1 MLDVLLIGLSM
12 GSILLLAALG
22 LVIIYGAMGVVNMA
36 HGEMIM
42 VGAYA
47 AVLAQIWLGLGLFA
61 AIPIAFVVAAALGLL
76 IERCVVR
83 RLYGRLGDTLLATW
97 GVAILVQQAVR
108 LEGGL
113 AFFGIHIEGLG
124 PGLQNMPIPAVLQGA
139 VMVGDTPIN
148 AYRAFIV
155 ACTVVLTFAT
165 WLLLYRTRIGMQVR
179 AIIRNPRMAA
189 ACGIDVQRVN
199 AWTFALGAGLAGI
212 TGVLVAGFKT
222 VSPDMGTAL
231 VVDSFLVVVSGGVGS
246 LLGAVVTSIGLG
258 EVTGVVAAVS
268 NDILARAV
276 VFGLVILLIV
286 VRPQGLFSF
295 KGR

>member
-1 MLDVLLIGLSM
+1 MLDVLLIGLSV
-12 GSILLLAALG
+12 GSILLLASLG

-36 HGEMIM
+36 HGEMVM

-47 AVLAQIWLGLGLFA
+47 AVMTQIWLGWSLYA
-61 AIPIAFVVAAALGLL
+61 AIPIAFVVTALLGLL

-83 RLYGRLGDTLLATW
+83 KLYGRLGDTLLATW

-113 AFFGIHIEGLG
+113 SFFGIHIEGLG
-124 PGLQNMPIPAVLQGA
+124 PGLQNMPVPPELQGA
-139 VMVGDTPIN
+139 MQIAGVSIN

-155 ACTVVLTFAT
+155 AATIVLTLAT
-165 WLLLYRTRIGMQVR
+165 WFLLYRTSLGLQVR

-199 AWTFALGAGLAGI
+199 AWTFAFGAGLAGI

-222 VSPDMGTAL
+222 VSPDMGTSL
-231 VVDSFLVVVSGGVGS
+231 VVDSFLVVVAGGVGS
-246 LLGAVVTSIGLG
+246 LLGAVVTAVGLG
-258 EVTGVVAAVS
+258 EINGVVAAVT
-268 NDILARAV
+268 NDIVARATM
-276 VFGLVILLIV
+276 FGLVILLIV

>member
-1 MLDVLLIGLSM
+1 MLDVFFIGLSV
-12 GSILLLAALG
+12 GAILLLVALG
-22 LVIIYGAMGVVNMA
+22 LVITYGAMGVINMA

-42 VGAYA
+42 VGAYT
-47 AVLAQIWLGLGLFA
+47 AVLAQIWLGWGLIASIPLAFA
-61 AIPIAFVVAAALGLL
+61 SAALLGLL
-76 IERCVVR
+76 IERCVIR
-83 RLYGRLGDTLLATW
+83 KLYGRLADTLLATW

-113 AFFGIHIEGLG
+113 SFFGVHVQGLG
-124 PGLQNMPIPAVLQGA
+124 PGLQNLPVPEMLQG
-139 VMVGDTPIN
+139 VVQVGGVAIN

-155 ACTVVLTFAT
+155 ASTAVLTLGT
-165 WLLLYRTRIGMQVR
+165 WFLLYRTTVGMQVR

-199 AWTFALGAGLAGI
+199 AWTFACGAGLAGVA
-212 TGVLVAGFKT
+212 GVLVAGFKT
-222 VSPDMGTAL
+222 VSPDMGTTL
-231 VVDSFLVVVSGGVGS
+231 VVDGFLVVVAGGLGS
-246 LLGAVVTSIGLG
+246 LLGAVVTAGVLG
-258 EVTGVVAAVS
+258 EVNGVIATLS
-268 NDILARAV
+268 NDIVGRAV

>member
-1 MLDVLLIGLSM
+1 MVDVLLIGLSV
-12 GSILLLAALG
+12 GSILLLASLG

-42 VGAYA
+42 IGAYA
-47 AVLAQIWLGLGLFA
+47 AVMTQIWLGWGLYA
-61 AIPIAFVVAAALGLL
+61 AIPIAFVLTALLGFL

-97 GVAILVQQAVR
+97 GVAILVQQFVR

-124 PGLQNMPIPAVLQGA
+124 PGLQTMPVPEALKGA
-139 VMVGDTPIN
+139 FTIAGTSIN

-155 ACTVVLTFAT
+155 GSTVVLTLIT

-189 ACGIDVQRVN
+189 ACGIDVERIN
-199 AWTFALGAGLAGI
+199 AWTFAYGAGLAGI

-231 VVDSFLVVVSGGVGS
+231 VVDSFLVVVAGGVGS
-246 LLGAVVTSIGLG
+246 LLGAVVVALGLG
-258 EVTGVVAAVS
+258 EVNSVIAAVT
-268 NDILARAV
+268 NDIVARAA
-276 VFGLVILLIV
+276 VFGIVILLIV
-286 VRPQGLFSF
+286 IRPQGLFSF